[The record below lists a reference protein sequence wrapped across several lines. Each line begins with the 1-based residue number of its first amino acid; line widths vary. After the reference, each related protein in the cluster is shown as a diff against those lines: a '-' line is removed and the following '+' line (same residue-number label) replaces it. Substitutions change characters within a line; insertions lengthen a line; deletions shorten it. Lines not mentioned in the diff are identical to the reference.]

1 MLGIALSTLRARK
14 GGFAGSF
21 IALLLATTLV
31 GACGI
36 LLETGLRADIPTQR
50 YAAAPLVVA
59 GPQQLAIAKPG
70 SEQPE
75 FEPLPERP
83 RLDAALAQRI
93 QAVDGVGAAV
103 AEVSFP
109 AHVVTPT
116 GAVVP
121 GPPGRDSLRNC
132 WGHAWDSAVLTPF
145 TLTAGRGPTR
155 PGEVVMDAELARR
168 AGVRTGDRVTVQA
181 TSAARAYQVSGIAT
195 APGAGGLSRQSTLFF
210 ATAEAQRLAG
220 HPGRVDAIGVLAA
233 PGVATATLRMRV
245 AAALDGT
252 DAQVHTGGDRG
263 AVEFREA
270 VDAKAL
276 LLELVEPFGG
286 IALLVALFVVAG
298 TFAFSVQQRAREI
311 ALLRA
316 VAATPRQVRRMICR
330 EAQIVA
336 LAAGIAGAIPAVA
349 LAGWLR
355 AQLVERGLVPD
366 AFTLRLSPLPVVVA
380 ILAGLATAWLAAWLA
395 ARRVSRVRPT
405 QALGE
410 SAVEPRRMSVVRL
423 LLGLVFC
430 VVGVGILAASA
441 NAQGEAAAASA
452 GGIAM
457 ALIIAAALLSPVLA
471 RVAAW
476 VLGGPL
482 RLLSQTTGYLAVA
495 NARANSRRLGSVIT
509 PLILAIGFIGTVV
522 FAQTTIGHAA
532 QRQARAGMLGDR
544 VLVAGT
550 GVPPEVAATVGDLPG
565 VAAATAVVQTSSIV
579 AYKELGDSI
588 VQTFGAQGV
597 TPDGL
602 PQTMDLGVRVGSMDQ
617 LRAGTVAVSELAAG
631 TIGANVGERIR
642 LRLGDGTPVTL
653 RVVATYERGLGFGDF
668 TFPYDTIQGH
678 VTDPLAHAVL
688 VRLAD
693 RADPGE
699 VDAALAGLTRRYR
712 GLGVLDRAG
721 FQAAQ
726 TQEQAL
732 NTWVNLLM
740 AGVLLGYIA
749 VSAANSLVMGTSER
763 ARELALL
770 RLVGTTRRQVLR
782 MMRWEGVIVVAAAT
796 VIGVVIAGLT
806 LAALS
811 VGLTGTPVPYVPP
824 LGGAALLVGV
834 AALGMTA
841 ILVPTRLALRANPAE
856 AIAVRE

>member
-1 MLGIALSTLRARK
+1 MLSLALSTVRARK
-14 GGFAGSF
+14 GGFAGAF

-59 GPQQLAIAKPG
+59 GA
-70 SEQPE
+70 PE
-75 FEPLPERP
+75 VWIPDPAGGDAEREPLPERP
-83 RLDAALAQRI
+83 RLDAALAQQIRG
-93 QAVDGVGAAV
+93 VDGVGAAV
-103 AEVSFP
+103 PEVSFP
-109 AHVVTPT
+109 AHVVTPA
-116 GAVVP
+116 GAVLP
-121 GPPGRDSLRNC
+121 GPPGRDSLRNS

-145 TLTAGRGPTR
+145 TLTAGRGPTG

-181 TSAARAYQVSGIAT
+181 TSAARAYRVSGIAT

-210 ATAEAQRLAG
+210 ATAEAQRLAA

-233 PGVATATLRMRV
+233 PGVATATLRTRV
-245 AAALDGT
+245 AAALDETG
-252 DAQVHTGGDRG
+252 ARVYAGGDRG
-263 AVEFREA
+263 AVEFRDA
-270 VDAKAL
+270 ADAKAL
-276 LLELVEPFGG
+276 LLELAEPFGG
-286 IALLVALFVVAG
+286 IALMVALFVVAG

-336 LAAGIAGAIPAVA
+336 VAAGIAGVIPAVA

-355 AQLVERGLVPD
+355 AQLVERGLVP
-366 AFTLRLSPLPVVVA
+366 ATFALQLSPLSVLVA

-395 ARRVSRVRPT
+395 ARRVSRIRPT

-423 LLGLVFC
+423 LLGLVFV
-430 VVGVGILAASA
+430 VVGVGVLALSA

-471 RVAAW
+471 RVAAG

-482 RLLSQTTGYLAVA
+482 RLVSQTTGYLAVA

-532 QRQARAGMLGDR
+532 QRQARAGMLADR

-550 GVPPEVAATVGDLPG
+550 GVPREVAETVQDLPG
-565 VAAATAVVQTSSIV
+565 VAAATAVVQTSSIA

-588 VQTFGAQGV
+588 VQAYGAQGV

-602 PQTMDLGVRVGSMDQ
+602 AQTMDLGVRVGSMDQ
-617 LRAGTVAVSELAAG
+617 LRTGTVAVSELAAG

-642 LRLGDGTPVTL
+642 LRLGDGTPVTPQ
-653 RVVATYERGLGFGDF
+653 VVAIYERGLGFGDF
-668 TFPYDTIQGH
+668 TFPYDTVQGH
-678 VTDPLAHAVL
+678 VTDTLTHAVL

-699 VDAALAGLTRRYR
+699 VDAALAGLTRRYP
-712 GLGVLDRAG
+712 GLAVLDRAG

-726 TQEQAL
+726 TKEQAL

-749 VSAANSLVMGTSER
+749 VSAANTLVMGTSER

-811 VGLTGTPVPYVPP
+811 FGLTGTPVPYVPP
-824 LGGAALLVGV
+824 LAGAALLAGV

-841 ILVPTRLALRANPAE
+841 ILVPTRLALRTNPAE